1 MKLPQWIAAILL
13 AFSLSTAVLAQN
25 KIDINTATQT
35 QLEMLNGIGPKTAS
49 AIIDYRQQ
57 HGAYK
62 QVEDLINVKGIGE
75 KKFMRIVDSVIAS
88 SPQKTQ

>member
-1 MKLPQWIAAILL
+1 MKLSQWIAAILL
-13 AFSLSTAVLAQN
+13 AFTLSTVALAQN

-35 QLEMLNGIGPKTAS
+35 QLEMLNGIGPSTAA

-88 SPQKTQ
+88 PPL

>member
-1 MKLPQWIAAILL
+1 MTLPQWMATIFL
-13 AFSLSTAVLAQN
+13 ALSLSTAVLAQD
-25 KIDINTATQT
+25 KIDINTATQN
-35 QLEMLNGIGPKTAS
+35 QLEMLNGIGPSTAA

-75 KKFMRIVDSVIAS
+75 KKFMRIVDSVMAS
-88 SPQKTQ
+88 SPQQTH